1 MDIKDRASIV
11 LYLTLC
17 VRVVILRII
26 MARVARV
33 FVSAYIL
40 CVCPDIMFTCDVL
53 ICNMYKL
60 AKIQYTNT
68 QMAINLKMRT
78 SF

>member
-33 FVSAYIL
+33 FVSAYI
-40 CVCPDIMFTCDVL
+40 CVRPNVMFTFDVL
-53 ICNMYKL
+53 IR
-60 AKIQYTNT
+60 
-68 QMAINLKMRT
+68 INLA
-78 SF
+78 

>member
-17 VRVVILRII
+17 VRAVILRII
-26 MARVARV
+26 MELVARV
-33 FVSAYIL
+33 FVSAYI
-40 CVCPDIMFTCDVL
+40 CVRPNIMFTCDVL
-53 ICNMYKL
+53 IFIEWP
-60 AKIQYTNT
+60 KIQYTNT